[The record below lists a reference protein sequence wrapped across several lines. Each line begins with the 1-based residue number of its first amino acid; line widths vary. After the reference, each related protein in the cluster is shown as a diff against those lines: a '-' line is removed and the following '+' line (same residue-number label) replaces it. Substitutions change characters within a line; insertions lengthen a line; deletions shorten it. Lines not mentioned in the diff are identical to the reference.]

1 MTIAERRDREAY
13 DQLNPWRPIGEAKAD
28 GTVCELLFND
38 MVGGFDAE
46 RFRYF
51 LDLDG
56 RWYRIDPPAPVF
68 AAPMNWRPAFAKLTI
83 ERRHYLKKQVRKG
96 RNVQA

>member
-1 MTIAERRDREAY
+1 MTIAERRERAAHDL
-13 DQLNPWRPIGEAKAD
+13 LNPWRPMTESKPD
-28 GTVCELLFND
+28 GTVCELLFYD

-51 LDLDG
+51 LDPDR

-68 AAPMNWRPAFAKLTI
+68 ATPMNWRPAFAKLTI
-83 ERRHYLKKQVRKG
+83 ERRHYLKLTASRKG
-96 RNVQA
+96 KI